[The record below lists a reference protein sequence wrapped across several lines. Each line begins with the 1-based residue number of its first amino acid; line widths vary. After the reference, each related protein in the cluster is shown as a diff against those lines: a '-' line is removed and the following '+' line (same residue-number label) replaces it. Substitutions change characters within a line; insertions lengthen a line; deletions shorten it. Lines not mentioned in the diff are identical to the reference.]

1 MVKLPAAM
9 TWMEMN
15 GIERTWEKGF
25 SLLKLHPEKP
35 VCFLGVDDLIYLCN
49 NNPHLTEC
57 YGCTFWDERKSV
69 VNTSVECRFWWI
81 HRITWFCAILETI
94 DTLSLLSTQYL
105 QYMETNSCSWI
116 LALHLYELQENVKG
130 LFTCLSCKP
139 MKLPCNQIQVH
150 QVLLSSPVWRRIKH
164 YVTVKISVKI
174 EQQNQDWDLGHD
186 SYEVQEHWSNLCNSY
201 L

>member
-57 YGCTFWDERKSV
+57 YGCTF
-69 VNTSVECRFWWI
+69 
-81 HRITWFCAILETI
+81 
-94 DTLSLLSTQYL
+94 
-105 QYMETNSCSWI
+105 
-116 LALHLYELQENVKG
+116 
-130 LFTCLSCKP
+130 
-139 MKLPCNQIQVH
+139 
-150 QVLLSSPVWRRIKH
+150 
-164 YVTVKISVKI
+164 
-174 EQQNQDWDLGHD
+174 
-186 SYEVQEHWSNLCNSY
+186 
-201 L
+201 